1 MRLLA
6 DENFPRLVVQE
17 LRSRGHDV
25 VWISEERPGISDS
38 EVLAFATADKRLLI
52 TFDKED
58 FGELVFR
65 DKQRAPF
72 GVILFRIPQNTLD
85 RTQTIIAELESRTD
99 WTGYFSTVDESG
111 TRRRRLPTL

>member
-25 VWISEERPGISDS
+25 VWISEERPGIGDS
-38 EVLAFATADKRLLI
+38 EVLAFATNDKRLLI
-52 TFDKED
+52 TLDKED

-65 DKQRAPF
+65 DKQPAPF
-72 GVILFRIPQNTLD
+72 GIILFRIQQNTLD
-85 RTQTIIAELESRTD
+85 VTQTIIAELESRTD
-99 WTGYFSTVDESG
+99 WTGYFSTVDKNG
-111 TRRRRLPTL
+111 TRRRLLPNL